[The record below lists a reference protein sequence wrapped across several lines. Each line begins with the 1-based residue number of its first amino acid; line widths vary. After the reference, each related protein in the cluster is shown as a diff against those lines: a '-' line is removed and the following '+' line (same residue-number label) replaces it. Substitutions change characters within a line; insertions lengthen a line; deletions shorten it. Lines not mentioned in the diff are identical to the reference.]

1 MRRTL
6 IITGIIV
13 VVSLIALGLFVRVTN
28 RDGKTDFASV
38 EKGFFEIAVDATG
51 ELVAENSVDIRGPN
65 LVGNRRFRPSPVRII
80 DMVPEGTEV
89 KKGEFVAEL
98 DRSSFSNSLK
108 DAQDELRVAQTN
120 YNSKLLDSA
129 VVLSQ
134 LRDDIKNQS
143 YVSAEAEIT

>member
-1 MRRTL
+1 MKRAL
-6 IITGIIV
+6 IITGIIF
-13 VVSLIALGLFVRVTN
+13 VVSLIGLGIFVKLTNKDNENNFARVEN
-28 RDGKTDFASV
+28 GY
-38 EKGFFEIAVDATG
+38 FEIAVNATG
-51 ELVAENSVDIRGPN
+51 ELIAENSVDIKGPN
-65 LVGNRRFRPSPVRII
+65 LVGNRQFRPSPVRII

-89 KKGEFVAEL
+89 KKGDFVAEL